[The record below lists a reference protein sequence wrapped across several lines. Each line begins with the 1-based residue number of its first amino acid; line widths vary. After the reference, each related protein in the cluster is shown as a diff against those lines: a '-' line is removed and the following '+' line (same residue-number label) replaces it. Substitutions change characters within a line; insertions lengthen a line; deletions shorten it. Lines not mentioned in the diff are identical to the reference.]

1 MSVKQALEWLPFWTS
16 VSADALKLGQELYRI
31 FQGDPDA
38 ARQHL
43 REMTLDLSKRAAG
56 ELDIDNRLAA
66 VQKREEAEKLARE
79 QGEQRGETEED
90 EEDADKPASD
100 RE

>member
-1 MSVKQALEWLPFWTS
+1 MSVKQALEWVPFWTG

-43 REMTLDLSKRAAG
+43 REMTLDLSKRAVG
-56 ELDIDNRLAA
+56 ELDIDRRLDQ
-66 VQKREEAEKLARE
+66 VEQREKLARE
-79 QGEQRGETEED
+79 QGEQLGETVEED
-90 EEDADKPASD
+90 HPASD
-100 RE
+100 QE